1 MPNSIGGMS
10 YTRHKYIHSIPQP
23 KIKVFN
29 IGDKK
34 GDYSHVTFFK
44 ASSPIK
50 INSDSL
56 EAARVTANKVLEKS
70 GKPYLL
76 KIVLYPHEITREHKF
91 MGFAGADRLSQGMSR
106 SFGRPTSRSV
116 RISTDQD
123 LIAVWTKKE
132 DVDLAKT
139 ALKRAGKKLPVAHT
153 IVVEELKTAQAEV

>member
-34 GDYSHVTFFK
+34 GEYSHITSFK
-44 ASSPIK
+44 ASSPIE

-70 GKPYLL
+70 GKPYFLRV
-76 KIVLYPHEITREHKF
+76 ILYPHEIKREHKF

-106 SFGRPTSRSV
+106 SFGRPTNRAL
-116 RISTDQD
+116 RISAEQN
-123 LIAVWTKKE
+123 LISVCTKKE

-139 ALKRAGKKLPVAHT
+139 ALKRAGKKIPVAHT
-153 IVVEELKTAQAEV
+153 IVVEELKAEQDEV